1 MALRARG
8 AFFIGLLFAASLAVA
23 QPTRPLRGRPV
34 QSVIDEL
41 RAAGAPL
48 VYSSNLLSRGLTV
61 QSEPSTTAP
70 LAMAREILRPHGL
83 DVREEAGVWLV
94 VRGEPPPAQTAP
106 APGRVVLQAQA
117 AYAGSAIADFIVE
130 IDPPN
135 GASVASVSGV
145 VELGGARRRAARTD
159 GTRPGVSTGAFERRG
174 RCRC

>member
-8 AFFIGLLFAASLAVA
+8 AFLIGLLFAASLAVA
-23 QPTRPLRGRPV
+23 QPTRPLRGRSV

-94 VRGEPPPAQTAP
+94 VRGEPPPAPAP

-117 AYAGSAIADFIVE
+117 AYAGSAIADFTVE

-145 VELGGARRRAARTD
+145 VELGDLAAGRHALTVRAQGFLPA
-159 GTRPGVSTGAFERRG
+159 AFERRG